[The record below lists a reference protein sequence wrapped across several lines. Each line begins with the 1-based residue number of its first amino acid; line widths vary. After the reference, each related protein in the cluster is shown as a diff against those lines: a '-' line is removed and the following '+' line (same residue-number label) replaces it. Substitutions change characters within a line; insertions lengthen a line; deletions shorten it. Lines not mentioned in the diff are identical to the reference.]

1 MMMIYT
7 PVLNSQMMMKIM
19 MMMKKM
25 MIDDIDDG
33 CHTGP

>member
-19 MMMKKM
+19 MKKM